1 MNLLSRILNRF
12 TRHPSAAPPAPW
24 PQEPQSVSIS
34 SGDGGPLTIR
44 TGWLIDGRGGPVR
57 QNIRIAVKD
66 GIIAG
71 LWDAPAEPEG
81 SAPEAIPD
89 FSGCTVIPGLV
100 DSHVHLTMSGSADE
114 EFRKRLRAASYESI
128 RRVIGDHL
136 QDHLNHGVVAVRDG
150 GGARGYALRCA
161 RGYPGPV
168 RVRVAG
174 RAWHR
179 EGRYGRLIGR
189 PPAKGL
195 GLAEAIR
202 QDGERVDQLKI
213 VNSGLNSLTEYGK
226 QSAPQFD
233 LGEMSAAVKA
243 AAERGLSVMVHAN
256 GAEPVRIAVA
266 AGCRSIEHGFFM
278 GKDNL
283 ARMADQGVAWVPTVV
298 TMSAYARIFEQTGRN
313 PDVARRTLD
322 HQLEQLAI
330 ARRLGVT
337 VALGTDSGSP
347 GVDHGAAVI
356 EEMKRLMQ
364 AGYSLPEAIPCA
376 AVNGARLAGGEFG
389 LIEPGR
395 PATFVIVE
403 GSPSTLPEGLKKVRA
418 VFIGGIKQF
427 EAG

>member
-1 MNLLSRILNRF
+1 MSLLSRILNRF
-12 TRHPSAAPPAPW
+12 TPRTSAAPPAP
-24 PQEPQSVSIS
+24 QSVSIS
-34 SGDGGPLTIR
+34 GGDRGALAIR
-44 TGWLIDGRGGPVR
+44 AGWLIDGGGGPVR
-57 QNIRIAVKD
+57 QNVWIAVKD

-71 LWDAPAEPEG
+71 LRDAPAEPEG

-89 FSGCTVIPGLV
+89 FSECTVIPGLV

-114 EFRKRLRAASYESI
+114 EFRKKLRAASYESI
-128 RRVIGDHL
+128 RRVIGYHL
-136 QDHLNHGVVAVRDG
+136 QSHLNHGVVAVRDG
-150 GGARGYALRCA
+150 GGTRGYALRCA
-161 RGYPGPV
+161 RSYPGPV
-168 RVRVAG
+168 YVRAAG

-195 GLAEAIR
+195 GMAEAIR
-202 QDGERVDQLKI
+202 QNGERVDHLKI

-226 QSAPQFD
+226 QTAPQFD
-233 LGEMSAAVKA
+233 LAEMSAAVKA
-243 AAERGLSVMVHAN
+243 AAERGLRVMVHAN
-256 GAEPVRIAVA
+256 GAEPVRIAAA

-283 ARMADQGVAWVPTVV
+283 ARMADKGVTWVPTVV

-313 PDVARRTLD
+313 PDVVRRTRD

-356 EEMKRLMQ
+356 EEMKLLMQ
-364 AGYSLPEAIPCA
+364 TGYSLPEAIPCA
-376 AVNGARLAGGEFG
+376 TVNGARLLASEFG

-403 GSPSTLPEGLKKVRA
+403 GSPSTLPESLKKVRA
-418 VFIGGIKQF
+418 VFIDGIKQF

>member
-12 TRHPSAAPPAPW
+12 APRASAAPPAPR
-24 PQEPQSVSIS
+24 PQVPQPIRVSG
-34 SGDGGPLTIR
+34 GDGGALTIR
-44 TGWLIDGRGGPVR
+44 AGWLIDGRGGPVR
-57 QNIRIAVKD
+57 RNVRIAVKD

-71 LWDAPAEPEG
+71 LWDAPAEPEI
-81 SAPEAIPD
+81 SAPDAIPD

-114 EFRKRLRAASYESI
+114 EFRKKLRAASYESI

-136 QDHLNHGVVAVRDG
+136 QGQLNHGVVAVRDG
-150 GGARGYALRCA
+150 GGVRGYALRCA
-161 RGYPGPV
+161 QGYPGPV
-168 RVRVAG
+168 CVRAAG

-189 PPAKGL
+189 SPAKGL

-202 QDGERVDQLKI
+202 QDGDRADHLKI

-226 QSAPQFD
+226 QTAPQFD
-233 LGEMSAAVKA
+233 LAEMSAAVKA
-243 AAERGLSVMVHAN
+243 AAQRGLSVMVHAN
-256 GAEPVRIAVA
+256 GAEPVKVAVA

-283 ARMADQGVAWVPTVV
+283 ARMADKGVTWVPTVV
-298 TMSAYARIFEQTGRN
+298 TMLAYARIFEQTGRN

-322 HQLEQLAI
+322 HQLEQLAT

-356 EEMKRLMQ
+356 EEMQLFMQ

-376 AVNGARLAGGEFG
+376 AVNGARLVGGEFG
-389 LIEPGR
+389 LIEPSR
-395 PATFVIVE
+395 PATVVIVE
-403 GSPSTLPEGLKKVRA
+403 GSPSTLPEGLKNVRA

-427 EAG
+427 ETG

>member
-1 MNLLSRILNRF
+1 MNLLSQIRNRLWPR
-12 TRHPSAAPPAPW
+12 TPSAPPVPW
-24 PQEPQSVSIS
+24 PQEPKFTRVSGGD
-34 SGDGGPLTIR
+34 SGTLTIR
-44 TGWLIDGRGGPVR
+44 AGWLIDGRGGPVHR
-57 QNIRIAVKD
+57 NVRIAAKD
-66 GIIAG
+66 GIITG

-81 SAPEAIPD
+81 SAPGAIPG
-89 FSGCTVIPGLV
+89 FSGGTVIPGLV

-114 EFRKRLRAASYESI
+114 EVRKKLRAASYESI

-136 QDHLNHGVVAVRDG
+136 QEHLNHGVVAVRDG

-161 RGYPGPV
+161 RGYPGTVQV
-168 RVRVAG
+168 RAAG
-174 RAWHR
+174 QAWHR

-189 PPAKGL
+189 TPGNGL

-202 QDGERVDQLKI
+202 QDGERVDHLKI

-226 QSAPQFD
+226 QTAPQFG
-233 LGEMSAAVKA
+233 LAEMSAAVKA
-243 AAERGLSVMVHAN
+243 ATDRGLSVMVHAN
-256 GAEPVRIAVA
+256 GAGPVRIAVA

-278 GKDNL
+278 GRDNL
-283 ARMADQGVAWVPTVV
+283 ARMADKGVTWVPTVV

-313 PDVARRTLD
+313 PDVARRTRD

-356 EEMKRLMQ
+356 EEMKLLMQ
-364 AGYSLPEAIPCA
+364 AGYSLPEAINCA
-376 AVNGARLAGGEFG
+376 TINGAELAGGEFG

-403 GSPSTLPEGLKKVRA
+403 GRPSTLPEGLKKIQA
-418 VFIGGIKQF
+418 VFIAGIKQF

>member
-12 TRHPSAAPPAPW
+12 TPRTSAAPPAP
-24 PQEPQSVSIS
+24 PSVSIS
-34 SGDGGPLTIR
+34 GGDRGALAIR
-44 TGWLIDGRGGPVR
+44 AGWLIDGGGGPVR
-57 QNIRIAVKD
+57 RNIRIAAKD

-71 LWDAPAEPEG
+71 LRDAPAEPEG
-81 SAPEAIPD
+81 PAPEAIQD

-114 EFRKRLRAASYESI
+114 EFRKKLRAASYESI

-150 GGARGYALRCA
+150 GGTRGYALRCA
-161 RGYPGPV
+161 WGYTGHV
-168 RVRVAG
+168 RVRAAG

-195 GLAEAIR
+195 SLEEAIR
-202 QDGERVDQLKI
+202 QDGERVDHLKI

-226 QSAPQFD
+226 QTAPQFD
-233 LGEMSAAVKA
+233 LAEMSAAVKA
-243 AAERGLSVMVHAN
+243 AAERGLRVMVHAN

-283 ARMADQGVAWVPTVV
+283 ARMADKGVAWVPTVV

-322 HQLEQLAI
+322 HQLDQLAI
-330 ARRLGVT
+330 ARRLGVM

-347 GVDHGAAVI
+347 AVDHGAAVI
-356 EEMKRLMQ
+356 EEMQLFMQ

-376 AVNGARLAGGEFG
+376 TVNGARLVAGVFG
-389 LIEPGR
+389 LIEPDR

-403 GSPSTLPEGLKKVRA
+403 GSPSRLPESLKKVRA
-418 VFIGGIKQF
+418 VFIDGVKQF

>member
-12 TRHPSAAPPAPW
+12 TPRTSAARPA
-24 PQEPQSVSIS
+24 PQSVSIS
-34 SGDGGPLTIR
+34 GGDGDALTIR
-44 TGWLIDGRGGPVR
+44 AGWLIDGKGGPVR
-57 QNIRIAVKD
+57 QNVRIAVKD

-100 DSHVHLTMSGSADE
+100 DSHVHLTMRGSADE
-114 EFRKRLRAASYESI
+114 ELRKRLRAASYESI

-150 GGARGYALRCA
+150 GGVRGYALRCA

-168 RVRVAG
+168 CVRAAG

-189 PPAKGL
+189 PPAEGL
-195 GLAEAIR
+195 GVAEAIR
-202 QDGERVDQLKI
+202 QDGERGDHLKI

-226 QSAPQFD
+226 QTAPQFD
-233 LGEMSAAVKA
+233 LAEMSAAVKA

-256 GAEPVRIAVA
+256 GAEPVRVAVA

-283 ARMADQGVAWVPTVV
+283 ARMADKGVAWVPTVV

-322 HQLEQLAI
+322 HQLDQLAI

-347 GVDHGAAVI
+347 GVEHGAAVI
-356 EEMKRLMQ
+356 EEMKLLMQ

-376 AVNGARLAGGEFG
+376 TVNGARLAGGEFG
-389 LIEPGR
+389 LIESGR

-403 GSPSTLPEGLKKVRA
+403 GSPSTLPESLKKVRA
-418 VFIGGIKQF
+418 VFIDGIKQV

>member
-12 TRHPSAAPPAPW
+12 TPRISAAPPAPF
-24 PQEPQSVSIS
+24 PQEPQSISVSG
-34 SGDGGPLTIR
+34 GDGGTFTIR
-44 TGWLIDGRGGPVR
+44 AGWLLDGRGGPVR
-57 QNIRIAVKD
+57 RNVRIAAKD

-81 SAPEAIPD
+81 SAPEAIQD
-89 FSGCTVIPGLV
+89 FSGCTVIPGMV

-136 QDHLNHGVVAVRDG
+136 QDQLNHGVVAVRDG

-161 RGYPGPV
+161 RGHRGPV
-168 RVRVAG
+168 CVRAAG

-189 PPAKGL
+189 PPGKGF
-195 GLAEAIR
+195 GLAKAIR
-202 QDGERVDQLKI
+202 QDGERVDHLKI

-226 QSAPQFD
+226 LTAPQFD
-233 LGEMSAAVKA
+233 LEEMSAAVKA
-243 AAERGLSVMVHAN
+243 AADRGMSVMVHAN
-256 GAEPVRIAVA
+256 GVEPVRIAVA
-266 AGCRSIEHGFFM
+266 AGCRSIEHEFFM

-283 ARMADQGVAWVPTVV
+283 ARMADKGVTWVPTVV
-298 TMSAYARIFEQTGRN
+298 TMPAYARIFEQTGRD
-313 PDVARRTLD
+313 PDVARRALD

-330 ARRLGVT
+330 ARRLGVA

-356 EEMKRLMQ
+356 EEMKLLMQ
-364 AGYSLPEAIPCA
+364 AGYSLPEAILCA
-376 AVNGARLAGGEFG
+376 TVNGARLVGGEFG

-403 GSPSTLPEGLKKVRA
+403 GRPSTLPEGLKKVRA
-418 VFIGGIKQF
+418 VFIGGFKQF

>member
-12 TRHPSAAPPAPW
+12 RSRPSAVPPAPR
-24 PQEPQSVSIS
+24 PQGPQSIIS
-34 SGDGGPLTIR
+34 GGDGGPLTIR
-44 TGWLIDGRGGPVR
+44 AGFLIDGGGGLVR
-57 QNIRIAVKD
+57 QDVRISVKG

-71 LWDAPAEPEG
+71 LRDAPAEPEDIA
-81 SAPEAIPD
+81 SEAIPD

-114 EFRKRLRAASYESI
+114 EFRKRLRAAAYESI
-128 RRVIGDHL
+128 RRVIGDHV

-161 RGYPGPV
+161 RAHPGPV
-168 RVRVAG
+168 RVAAAG

-189 PPAKGL
+189 PPGQGL

-202 QDGERVDQLKI
+202 RDGEQVDHLKI

-226 QSAPQFD
+226 KTAPQFD
-233 LGEMSAAVKA
+233 LVEMSAAVKA
-243 AAERGLSVMVHAN
+243 AAERGLAVMVHAN
-256 GAEPVRIAVA
+256 GAEPVRIAVT
-266 AGCRSIEHGFFM
+266 AGSRSIEHGFFM
-278 GKDNL
+278 GQDNL
-283 ARMADQGVAWVPTVV
+283 ARMAEKAVTWVPTVV

-322 HQLEQLAI
+322 HQLEQLAL

-356 EEMKRLMQ
+356 EEMKLLIQ
-364 AGYSLPEAIPCA
+364 AGYSLAEAIRCA
-376 AVNGARLAGGEFG
+376 TVNGAPLAGGEFG
-389 LIEPGR
+389 RIEPGR
-395 PATFVIVE
+395 PATFVIVD
-403 GSPSTLPEGLKKVRA
+403 GRPSLLPESLQKVRA
-418 VFIGGIKQF
+418 VFIDGVKQF
-427 EAG
+427 EAS

>member
-1 MNLLSRILNRF
+1 MLVF
-12 TRHPSAAPPAPW
+12 QHPVRPRTSTAAPAPW
-24 PQEPQSVSIS
+24 TQEPQPTRVSG
-34 SGDGGPLTIR
+34 GDSPTLTIR
-44 TGWLIDGRGGPVR
+44 AGWLIDGSGGPVR
-57 QNIRIAVKD
+57 RTVRIAAKD

-71 LWDAPAEPEG
+71 LWDAPTEPG
-81 SAPEAIPD
+81 SAVPEAVAD

-100 DSHVHLTMSGSADE
+100 DSHVHLAMSGSADE
-114 EFRKRLRAASYESI
+114 EFRNRLRAASYESI
-128 RRVIGDHL
+128 RRLIGDHL
-136 QDHLNHGVVAVRDG
+136 QDHLNRGVVAVRDG
-150 GGARGYALRCA
+150 GGARGYAWRYA
-161 RGYPGPV
+161 QGYHGPV
-168 RVRVAG
+168 QVRAAG

-189 PPAKGL
+189 PPGNGL
-195 GLAEAIR
+195 GLVQAIC
-202 QDGERVDQLKI
+202 QDGERVDHLKI

-226 QSAPQFD
+226 QTAPQFD
-233 LGEMSAAVKA
+233 LAELSAAVKA

-256 GAEPVRIAVA
+256 GVQPVRIAVA

-283 ARMADQGVAWVPTVV
+283 ARMADKGVTWVPTVV

-313 PDVARRTLD
+313 PDVARRTRD
-322 HQLEQLAI
+322 HQIEQLAI
-330 ARRLGVT
+330 ARHLGVT

-356 EEMKRLMQ
+356 EEMKLLMQ

-376 AVNGARLAGGEFG
+376 GVNGARLVGGEFG
-389 LIEPGR
+389 LIAPGR
-395 PATFVIVE
+395 PATFVIVD
-403 GSPSTLPEGLKKVRA
+403 GRPATLPEGLKQVKA

>member
-12 TRHPSAAPPAPW
+12 TPRTSAAPPAPW
-24 PQEPQSVSIS
+24 PQAPQAIKVSG
-34 SGDGGPLTIR
+34 GDDLPLTISA
-44 TGWLIDGRGGPVR
+44 GWLIDGRGGPER
-57 QNIRIAVKD
+57 QNVRIAVKD
-66 GIIAG
+66 GTIAG
-71 LWDAPAEPEG
+71 LWDASAEPEG
-81 SAPEAIPD
+81 SATEAIQD

-136 QDHLNHGVVAVRDG
+136 QEHLNHGVVAVRDG

-168 RVRVAG
+168 RVRAAG
-174 RAWHR
+174 CAWHR

-189 PPAKGL
+189 TPAGGL

-202 QDGERVDQLKI
+202 QDGERVDHLKI
-213 VNSGLNSLTEYGK
+213 VNSGLNSLTDYGK
-226 QSAPQFD
+226 QTAPQFD
-233 LGEMSAAVKA
+233 LAEMCAAVKA
-243 AAERGLSVMVHAN
+243 AAELGRSVMVHAN
-256 GAEPVRIAVA
+256 GEAPVRVAVA

-283 ARMADQGVAWVPTVV
+283 ARMADKGVAWVPTVV
-298 TMSAYARIFEQTGRN
+298 TMAAYARIFAQTGRS

-347 GVDHGAAVI
+347 GVEHGAAVI
-356 EEMKRLMQ
+356 EEMKLLMQ
-364 AGYSLPEAIPCA
+364 AGYSLPEAIHCA
-376 AVNGARLAGGEFG
+376 TVNGARLAGGEFG

-395 PATFVIVE
+395 PATFLVAQ
-403 GSPSTLPEGLKKVRA
+403 GSPSTLPESLNNIRA
-418 VFIGGIKQF
+418 VFIDGIKQF
-427 EAG
+427 ETG

>member
-1 MNLLSRILNRF
+1 MSLLSRILNRV
-12 TRHPSAAPPAPW
+12 TPRSSAAAPAPW
-24 PQEPQSVSIS
+24 PQAPQSIRVSG
-34 SGDGGPLTIR
+34 GDGGALTIR
-44 TGWLIDGRGGPVR
+44 AGWLIDGRGGPVR
-57 QNIRIAVKD
+57 RNVRIVAKD
-66 GIIAG
+66 GGIVG
-71 LWDAPAEPEG
+71 LWDASAEPEG
-81 SAPEAIPD
+81 FAAEVLPD
-89 FSGCTVIPGLV
+89 YSGCTVIPGLV
-100 DSHVHLTMSGSADE
+100 DSHVHLTLSGSADE

-150 GGARGYALRCA
+150 GGTRGYALRCA
-161 RGYPGPV
+161 RGYSGPV
-168 RVRVAG
+168 RVCAAG

-189 PPAKGL
+189 PPGKGL

-202 QDGERVDQLKI
+202 QDDEPVDHLKI

-233 LGEMSAAVKA
+233 LRQMSAAVKA
-243 AAERGLSVMVHAN
+243 AAERGLSIMVHAN

-266 AGCRSIEHGFFM
+266 AVCRSIEHGFFM

-283 ARMADQGVAWVPTVV
+283 ARMADQGVTWVPTVV

-313 PDVARRTLD
+313 PDVALRTLD

-330 ARRLGVT
+330 ARLRGVRL
-337 VALGTDSGSP
+337 ALGTDSGSP

-356 EEMKRLMQ
+356 EEMKHLMQ
-364 AGYSLPEAIPCA
+364 AGYSLPEAIHCA
-376 AVNGARLAGGEFG
+376 TLNGARLIGGEFG

-403 GSPSTLPEGLKKVRA
+403 GGPSTLPEGLRKIRA
-418 VFIGGIKQF
+418 VFICGIKQF

>member
-1 MNLLSRILNRF
+1 MNLLAWILNRF
-12 TRHPSAAPPAPW
+12 TPRPSVAPPAPG
-24 PQEPQSVSIS
+24 PQEQRFIRVFG
-34 SGDGGPLTIR
+34 GDGGSLTIR
-44 TGWLIDGRGGPVR
+44 AGWLIDGRGGPVKR
-57 QNIRIAVKD
+57 NVRIAAKD
-66 GIIAG
+66 GIITG
-71 LWDAPAEPEG
+71 LWDGPAEPEG
-81 SAPEAIPD
+81 SEPEAIPD

-114 EFRKRLRAASYESI
+114 EFRKALRVASYGSI
-128 RRVIGDHL
+128 RRLIGGHL
-136 QDHLNHGVVAVRDG
+136 QDQLQHGVIAVRDG

-168 RVRVAG
+168 WVRAAG

-189 PPAKGL
+189 APGKGL
-195 GLAEAIR
+195 GLVEAIR
-202 QDGERVDQLKI
+202 QDGEPADHLKI
-213 VNSGLNSLTEYGK
+213 VNSGLNSLTEYRK
-226 QSAPQFD
+226 QTAPQFD
-233 LGEMSAAVKA
+233 LAEMSAAVKA

-256 GAEPVRIAVA
+256 GADPVRIAVA
-266 AGCRSIEHGFFM
+266 AGGRSIEHGFFM

-283 ARMADQGVAWVPTVV
+283 ARLADTGATWVPTVV
-298 TMSAYARIFEQTGRN
+298 TMSAYARMFEQTGRN

-322 HQLEQLAI
+322 HQLEQLAL

-356 EEMKRLMQ
+356 EEMKLLMQ
-364 AGYSLPEAIPCA
+364 AGYCLPEAIQSA
-376 AVNGARLAGGEFG
+376 TVNGARLVGGEFG
-389 LIEPGR
+389 LIERGR

-403 GSPSTLPEGLKKVRA
+403 GRPSTLPEGLKKVRA
-418 VFIGGIKQF
+418 VFIAGIKQF